1 MLDPSSGG
9 FWLEAVAIRNALVES
24 QIMTDPEPTPPV
36 QPPPVEQMPV
46 QTRKDVALRPYRI
59 HMHHVGGRDGGFPFA
74 LAPTFRGDVETYLYD
89 ADPDCLEH
97 MQRGAPR
104 EDHVL
109 TEAVGARD
117 GPTTFYVNFDPYTSS
132 LRPVGGA
139 EWFYPDKAYDYVLG
153 DALRP
158 IKRLTVQAKTLA
170 TIRRERDLTIDYL
183 SLDVQGAEFELLAA
197 LDDDGWRDLIAVR
210 TEVSTRQFYDG
221 QALFHDVCA
230 QLHAHGFELARL
242 PTGPEFS
249 NMRTGLGWR
258 GSGFVTHGD
267 AIFVR
272 NHQHLARHATQPALS
287 LFKLAFL
294 TLCDGNVSY
303 ALRCAM
309 EAEKHGGIE
318 SKADALRYV
327 SMLKAI
333 LHLYGTEEALMP
345 LRFPHIW
352 TAEQSVARFGP
363 RGAVPPPVEEI
374 RARYFAEVG
383 EDRYRRLM
391 PRLLDSTP
399 TALEQLLMNHG
410 LDGVAEDVR
419 RRRLE
424 GARQTVAVL
433 EAQPSGAIPT
443 VESASET
450 LSADQSQIGN
460 NCAHTLVYKFAGLG
474 ITGWRTIAT
483 VMPSNVV
490 GSWAMSKIKVEVVAN
505 TNGIGAGGINAQ
517 AYISIAD
524 GAPTSGEIG
533 SPTTYG
539 SAPQFRLITAANNSI
554 EVQIAS
560 PNGTNYIANGFARI
574 EYMLSDGEGTP
585 LTWTIQ

>member
-1 MLDPSSGG
+1 MTHP
-9 FWLEAVAIRNALVES
+9 ES
-24 QIMTDPEPTPPV
+24 TPPV
-36 QPPPVEQMPV
+36 QPFPVKQVPIP
-46 QTRKDVALRPYRI
+46 THKDVALRPYRI

-74 LAPTFRGDVETYLYD
+74 LASTFRGDVETYLYD

-97 MQRGAPR
+97 MQRNSLQ

-109 TEAVGARD
+109 TEAVGASD

-132 LRPVGGA
+132 LRPVGGS
-139 EWFYPDKAYDYVLG
+139 EWFYPDKACDYVLG

-170 TIRRERDLTIDYL
+170 TIRRERGLTIDYL

-197 LDDDGWRDLIAVR
+197 LDDDGWRDLVAVR

-230 QLHAHGFELARL
+230 QLHAHGLELAKL

-267 AIFVR
+267 AIFLR

-294 TLCDGNVSY
+294 ALCDGNVSY
-303 ALRCAM
+303 ALQCAI
-309 EAEKHGGIE
+309 EAEKHGGIAP
-318 SKADALRYV
+318 KADALHYV
-327 SMLKAI
+327 SMLKAM
-333 LHLYGTEEALMP
+333 LHLYSTEEALMP
-345 LRFPHIW
+345 PRLPHIW
-352 TAEQSVARFGP
+352 TAEQSVARFEP
-363 RGAVPPPVEEI
+363 QGAVPPLVEEI

-391 PRLLDSTP
+391 PRLLESTP
-399 TALEQLLMNHG
+399 TALEQLLMDHG
-410 LDGVAEDVR
+410 LAGVAEDVR

-424 GARQTVAVL
+424 GARQT
-433 EAQPSGAIPT
+433 EAILAGPSGGAIPT
-443 VESASET
+443 VEHAVET
-450 LSADQSQIGN
+450 LYADQSQTGN
-460 NCAHTLVYKFAGLG
+460 NCAYTRVYKFAGLR
-474 ITGWRTIAT
+474 ITGWRTIAAVT
-483 VMPSNVV
+483 PSNVI

-517 AYISIAD
+517 AYISIAG

-539 SAPQFRLITAANNSI
+539 SAPRFRLITTANNSI

-560 PNGTNYIANGFARI
+560 PNGANYIANGFAKI
-574 EYMLSDGEGTP
+574 EYMLSDAEGTP